1 MDRIKLCIIA
11 PEFLPVWGGVGT
23 YIVQLIRHLPKDIEV
38 HVVTPMREGFGEEK
52 VSTSDYDFSEY
63 FGDNIHIHFICK
75 ANDTFIYN
83 FSFQFACLKH
93 VPKLIKKEN
102 IDLIHIGH
110 HMAGLL
116 LELKGLNIPA
126 VTTIHNTI
134 KLQRDGTK
142 MSGMKFWDLEFNEKA
157 TYLTYPFLRLAEI
170 IYFSRARYYITVSE
184 WMKHQLRK
192 QYPKMNHSP
201 ISVVHNSVDTKL
213 FSPRI
218 KRKPLEGNL
227 VLFTGRVIAAK
238 GIKYLVEAIPEV
250 LREYPNTFFMFIGA
264 GNSLPYRRQ
273 LKDMGIPKRNFAFL
287 GYLKERSE
295 LIKYYRACSVYAT
308 PTTLWENLPIRVLE
322 AMACGA
328 PVVASNVCAIPEAID
343 SGVNGVLIPPSSV
356 DQLANAICCLLGDS
370 NLRRKIGDNARKTVL
385 EKFDCDVNAIRTAEV
400 YQQILDQF

>member
-1 MDRIKLCIIA
+1 
-11 PEFLPVWGGVGT
+11 
-23 YIVQLIRHLPKDIEV
+23 
-38 HVVTPMREGFGEEK
+38 MREGFGEEK
-52 VSTSDYDFSEY
+52 VSTSDYDFSKY
-63 FGDNIHIHFICK
+63 FTDNVHVHLISK
-75 ANDTFIYN
+75 AADTFLYN
-83 FSFQFACLKH
+83 ASFQLACLKH
-93 VPKLIKKEN
+93 IPKLVEKED

-126 VTTIHNTI
+126 VTTIHNTV

-157 TYLTYPFLRLAEI
+157 TYLTFPFLRLAEI
-170 IYFSRARYYITVSE
+170 IYFSGARYYITVSE
-184 WMKHQLRK
+184 WMKRQLRK

-201 ISVVHNSVDTKL
+201 IHVIRNSVDTKL
-213 FSPRI
+213 FSPGME
-218 KRKPLEGNL
+218 RKQLEGDL
-227 VLFTGRVIAAK
+227 VLFTGRIIAAK

-250 LREYPNTFFMFIGA
+250 LREHPETFFMFIGA
-264 GNSLPYRRQ
+264 GNSLPYRRR
-273 LKDMGIPKRNFAFL
+273 LKDMGVSERNFAFL

-295 LIKYYRACSVYAT
+295 LIKYYRAASVYAA

-322 AMACGA
+322 AMACGG

-343 SGVNGVLIPPSSV
+343 NGANGILIPPGSV
-356 DQLANAICCLLGDS
+356 DELANAICCLLGDS

-400 YQQILDQF
+400 YQQILDRF